1 MYDHIPHLIDMDA
14 LLVNARS
21 ALPNAPQ
28 IEPVVRFAR
37 TRNASAT
44 VLARLAARLDR
55 ASVRVAP
62 VRSQTCVSA

>member
-28 IEPVVRFAR
+28 VEPVVRFAR
-37 TRNASAT
+37 TRIASAAL
-44 VLARLAARLDR
+44 LARVATRLDR
-55 ASVRVAP
+55 ASERVAP
-62 VRSQTCVSA
+62 ARSQACVSA